1 MRAAQ
6 RIFPGCCLELLAP
19 LAVLGGIDVEFK
31 GGFIPAPDERRSYS

>member
-6 RIFPGCCLELLAP
+6 PTVPGRSTESLAP

-31 GGFIPAPDERRSYS
+31 GGFIPAPDSRRSYS